1 MIETSAPK
9 VQNNTNNVAVVDK
22 FEIEL
27 GSVKIKIEHERTPV
41 GFSKIKTKFSSD
53 IKTTTVKTPRKT
65 TEVIK
70 LTTLQTTTE
79 NQTTTKELRTT
90 TVTTRPTTT
99 ASLTT
104 SASTT
109 TKRTTTTSMMPDST
123 TTEEKDDIT
132 TTSIIVT
139 EEMCMFYSISNINRK
154 GKISEAVISKTS
166 YDIHVQGIVK
176 VTQRRYKTFDYTTI
190 TGRLGRSVG
199 AKTVI

>member
-9 VQNNTNNVAVVDK
+9 VQNNTNNIAVVDK

-79 NQTTTKELRTT
+79 NQTTTTKELRTT
-90 TVTTRPTTT
+90 TVTTRPTTM

-154 GKISEAVISKTS
+154 GKISE
-166 YDIHVQGIVK
+166 
-176 VTQRRYKTFDYTTI
+176 
-190 TGRLGRSVG
+190 
-199 AKTVI
+199 TVV